1 MYTLL
6 LHNVVDWP
14 SGCYSLTFQILLLDN
29 KTHGIYFSEILLNC
43 PRCKEAIFKGVNTT
57 YCLLYDMTAMYD
69 LVNCLHFPGFWR
81 TSMTY
86 LICINPA
93 IVYDEVR
100 LFIRYSSNCYFKI
113 VQLIVHILPIRNS
126 ISGLTIQKQIW

>member
-1 MYTLL
+1 MWLL
-6 LHNVVDWP
+6 WSHISNNP
-14 SGCYSLTFQILLLDN
+14 SSDN
-29 KTHGIYFSEILLNC
+29 KTHGGGGGGIIYFLEILLNC
-43 PRCKEAIFKGVNTT
+43 LGCKEAIFKGVNTT
-57 YCLLYDMTAMYD
+57 YYLLYDMTAMYD

-126 ISGLTIQKQIW
+126 MSGVTIQKQI

>member
-1 MYTLL
+1 
-6 LHNVVDWP
+6 
-14 SGCYSLTFQILLLDN
+14 
-29 KTHGIYFSEILLNC
+29 
-43 PRCKEAIFKGVNTT
+43 
-57 YCLLYDMTAMYD
+57 MTAMYD

-100 LFIRYSSNCYFKI
+100 LFIRYSSNCYFEI

-126 ISGLTIQKQIW
+126 ISGLTIQKQI

>member
-1 MYTLL
+1 
-6 LHNVVDWP
+6 
-14 SGCYSLTFQILLLDN
+14 
-29 KTHGIYFSEILLNC
+29 
-43 PRCKEAIFKGVNTT
+43 
-57 YCLLYDMTAMYD
+57 MTAMYD

-113 VQLIVHILPIRNS
+113 VQLNCTYIAYKELYFRTHNS
-126 ISGLTIQKQIW
+126 ETDIIEYIFLKNFQ